1 MQKGLDV
8 FAETIVQLRRRQIPH
23 KVLVIGDGPARS
35 WFEKALPGGTFVGFR
50 TGADLSQALAS
61 GDIFFNPS
69 ITETFGNVTLE
80 AMASGLPVVAAG
92 ATGAASLVNDGET
105 GRLVEPDKPDAF
117 AQACAEALAPYCMDD
132 ALRLEHGANGE
143 KASRAYSWDAINQSV
158 VDTYLRLQRQRGR

>member
-1 MQKGLDV
+1 
-8 FAETIVQLRRRQIPH
+8 
-23 KVLVIGDGPARS
+23 
-35 WFEKALPGGTFVGFR
+35 
-50 TGADLSQALAS
+50 
-61 GDIFFNPS
+61 
-69 ITETFGNVTLE
+69 
-80 AMASGLPVVAAG
+80 MASGLPVVAAG

-143 KASRAYSWDAINQSV
+143 KASRVYSWDAINQSV